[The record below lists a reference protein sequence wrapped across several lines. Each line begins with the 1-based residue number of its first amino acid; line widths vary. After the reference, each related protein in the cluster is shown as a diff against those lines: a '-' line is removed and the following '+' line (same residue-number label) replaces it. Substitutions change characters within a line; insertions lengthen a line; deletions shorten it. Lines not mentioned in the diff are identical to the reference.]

1 MRFSMPSSCASLVYD
16 IFQCFFWRRLLFIC
30 ACFMRG
36 FSLYQ
41 PGRSP
46 CLVLGAL
53 AAFFAFARESLLV
66 WFCLRFHEG
75 FGPILLVSCF
85 FFKLF

>member
-46 CLVLGAL
+46 LPCLGRFSGFLCICTRITFGMVLP
-53 AAFFAFARESLLV
+53 SLSRR
-66 WFCLRFHEG
+66 LRSYFVG
-75 FGPILLVSCF
+75 VLL
-85 FFKLF
+85 LF